1 MNKCIACNHSEHN
14 KEPHFGGY
22 WTTDEEA
29 LIKKL
34 VADGLTVSEI
44 SDVFREHGY
53 LRTTNAIHQR
63 MYELGL

>member
-29 LIKKL
+29 LLLKL
-34 VADGLTVSEI
+34 VADGLTPSQIADE
-44 SDVFREHGY
+44 FKANGY
-53 LRTTNAIHQR
+53 LRTICAIHDR